1 MERRSGSGGQQQLR
15 GDGAMPAA
23 APDTTPAAAPPV
35 ATPIAPPAAAAASA
49 APPSLA
55 VRYPAPPA
63 APSIAPYP
71 APPAALYPAPPA
83 PPPPALYPAPS
94 AVPWMPVRL
103 PAAPPAAPLSLVPDP
118 AAPAP
123 ATWTRAAVP
132 RFEEGDDVEQYLTT
146 FERLATAY
154 RRYLAKYEISAESY
168 RARFRD
174 PNIQPG
180 ETPREFYNRLKDL
193 YQKWIRPAERTVEE
207 IGEILILE
215 QFLRSLSPEVR
226 VWVKEHNPH
235 TGLKAAELVDSFL
248 AARRGPKDF
257 RFQGISRAPQKGSTH
272 TLVQPHLVKQPEVLT
287 GQRLRVCCVN
297 GDEHEYPIAVICL
310 KIHEQTYKL
319 EACVVKGL
327 RHPVVLDQ
335 DVLILPDLVQA
346 TLPVQASVGGNED
359 RPLSRL
365 PRSSACQAKRT
376 ISSKPTRPS
385 LLLDDPSVHGTV
397 AIVLVLFALGPTL
410 ASIPHLSLGPEEL
423 QPWVLKLAVMPV
435 VRSMPGVLYRVY
447 CIS

>member
-1 MERRSGSGGQQQLR
+1 MERRSGSGGQQQPR

-23 APDTTPAAAPPV
+23 APDAAPAAAPP
-35 ATPIAPPAAAAASA
+35 AAAPIAPPAAAAASA

-71 APPAALYPAPPA
+71 A
-83 PPPPALYPAPS
+83 PPPALYPAPS

-132 RFEEGDDVEQYLTT
+132 RLEEGDDVEQYLTT

-154 RRYLAKYEISAESY
+154 RWPPAEWAIFLVPYLTGRARAAYVAMDPYDAVDYYKVKDAILAKYEISAESY

-226 VWVKEHNPH
+226 VWVKEHNP
-235 TGLKAAELVDSFL
+235 
-248 AARRGPKDF
+248 
-257 RFQGISRAPQKGSTH
+257 
-272 TLVQPHLVKQPEVLT
+272 TLV
-287 GQRLRVCCVN
+287 
-297 GDEHEYPIAVICL
+297 
-310 KIHEQTYKL
+310 
-319 EACVVKGL
+319 
-327 RHPVVLDQ
+327 
-335 DVLILPDLVQA
+335 
-346 TLPVQASVGGNED
+346 
-359 RPLSRL
+359 
-365 PRSSACQAKRT
+365 
-376 ISSKPTRPS
+376 
-385 LLLDDPSVHGTV
+385 
-397 AIVLVLFALGPTL
+397 
-410 ASIPHLSLGPEEL
+410 
-423 QPWVLKLAVMPV
+423 
-435 VRSMPGVLYRVY
+435 
-447 CIS
+447 

>member
-1 MERRSGSGGQQQLR
+1 M
-15 GDGAMPAA
+15 DPYDAMDYYKVKDA
-23 APDTTPAAAPPV
+23 
-35 ATPIAPPAAAAASA
+35 I
-49 APPSLA
+49 
-55 VRYPAPPA
+55 
-63 APSIAPYP
+63 
-71 APPAALYPAPPA
+71 
-83 PPPPALYPAPS
+83 
-94 AVPWMPVRL
+94 
-103 PAAPPAAPLSLVPDP
+103 
-118 AAPAP
+118 
-123 ATWTRAAVP
+123 
-132 RFEEGDDVEQYLTT
+132 
-146 FERLATAY
+146 
-154 RRYLAKYEISAESY
+154 LAKYEISAESY

-235 TGLKAAELVDSFL
+235 TGLKAAELVDSFM

-272 TLVQPHLVKQPEVLT
+272 TLVQPHLVKQPEALT

-319 EACVVKGL
+319 EAGVVKGL
-327 RHPVVLDQ
+327 RHPVVLGQ

-346 TLPVQASVGGNED
+346 TLPVSMVATRAQTKRALADESAAQD
-359 RPLSRL
+359 LFKIL
-365 PRSSACQAKRT
+365 PFSQEEICPPEKLKAK
-376 ISSKPTRPS
+376 KTRRQRRYEK
-385 LLLDDPSVHGTV
+385 LVGTV
-397 AIVLVLFALGPTL
+397 KIMSSQDLEAVPKAGEDVWDVPGNLK
-410 ASIPHLSLGPEEL
+410 EL
-423 QPWVLKLAVMPV
+423 QRQDESLKELFSKAVEIDGWGGDCHECKAHYACDLRPPCCKPHPLRTHPNTPPSHTTLLWFEAFV
-435 VRSMPGVLYRVY
+435 S
-447 CIS
+447 